1 MSTTSST
8 ASSLRQEFLR
18 GARDTIPL
26 IAGAIP
32 FGIIFGAL
40 SVNAG
45 LTPGAALGMS
55 LFVVFAVK
63 GAVILFAAVIDA
75 MRQRIM
81 LRG

>member
-1 MSTTSST
+1 VGGVFFLVVIDTS
-8 ASSLRQEFLR
+8 LKL
-18 GARDTIPL
+18 
-26 IAGAIP
+26 
-32 FGIIFGAL
+32 
-40 SVNAG
+40 
-45 LTPGAALGMS
+45 LGMS